1 MYLVIVLLKYRIS
14 SSIYWARTNL
24 DGKTAKRTRT
34 VAKRTR
40 TVSNRKKI
48 ENYKILVKIRSIV
61 SKLQGGSCR
70 GDSKH
75 ELAITNHAWRR

>member
-24 DGKTAKRTRT
+24 DGETAKRTRT

-40 TVSNRKKI
+40 TVPNRTKI
-48 ENYKILVKIRSIV
+48 GNFKIFVKIRSIV
-61 SKLQGGSCR
+61 SKLQGGSC
-70 GDSKH
+70 
-75 ELAITNHAWRR
+75 